1 MSKTLRAFALSATLA
16 TIAVAAQASP
26 TAIVLDFE
34 SLAKSAT
41 EAGASGVAVG
51 GAFAG
56 SGLQFSGALAF
67 HNDFTSHDTNWGS
80 VFVEDAI
87 DNIRI
92 DAVKGF
98 DLTFAKLTFNYG
110 VGQFPF
116 NVTVTDVN
124 GKSASKLI
132 FGRDSGFGWNPAAA
146 ELDLAGLSSVSSIVF
161 ASENNQGLFSLDNF
175 SLLPSTQPGGGNVP
189 EPASFGLVAL
199 ALLGAAASR
208 RRTRT

>member
-1 MSKTLRAFALSATLA
+1 MSKNLRAFALSATLA
-16 TIAVAAQASP
+16 AIAVSAQASP

-110 VGQFPF
+110 VGQAGFD
-116 NVTVTDVN
+116 VIVTDGN
-124 GKSASKLI
+124 GKSATLNI
-132 FGRDSGFGWNPAAA
+132 VGTTNFGWNAAVA
-146 ELDLAGLSSVSSIVF
+146 QMDLSALGSISSIVF
-161 ASENNQGLFSLDNF
+161 NSNDPNGLFALDNF

-208 RRTRT
+208 RRARA